1 MSDPSEHIV
10 IVGAGAAGLMAA
22 RELARGGKRVT
33 ILEARDRCGGRI
45 HPLPASEFGYPAD
58 GGAEFVHGDAPVTH
72 GLLREAGLSLRTIG
86 GAQWSFDGTEFSR
99 ENPRDPDEKKLHAAA
114 RDLTDDLTVA
124 NFLRRHFPGPDYA
137 RLRHAVER
145 MVEGYDAADPE
156 RASTLAL
163 RDEWMN
169 DGHATQARI
178 DGGYSGLIDF
188 LAAECRKSGVTIHL
202 GAVVSAIEESDGKIN
217 VRCAGGAVQVCERV
231 ILTVPLPLLR
241 EIALPAAT
249 RAKAAAADDIGFG
262 SVIKILLRFTRPWWR
277 ERREEL
283 ADMIFLLSDE
293 TIPVWWTRYPD
304 QHPVL
309 TGWFGGPR
317 TVELSHLDPQGLI
330 DAGISSL
337 AKIFG
342 LPREDVARDVV
353 AAAAANWAHDPFARG
368 AYSWATLRTR
378 AAQEILARADGPVL
392 FSGEALY
399 RGRDMGTV
407 EAALAS
413 GLETAALILQ
423 GRERRPASLRAFG
436 LTSDCHRS

>member
-1 MSDPSEHIV
+1 MSEMSAHIV

-22 RELARGGKRVT
+22 RELARAGKRVT

-58 GGAEFVHGDAPVTH
+58 GGAEFVHGEAPVTR
-72 GLLREAGLSLRTIG
+72 GLAREAGLSVRAIG
-86 GAQWSFDGTEFSR
+86 GTQWRFDGTEFSR
-99 ENPRDPDEKKLHAAA
+99 ESPRDPYDEKLHAAL
-114 RDLTDDLTVA
+114 RGLTEDLTVA
-124 NFLRRHFPGPDYA
+124 DFLRRHFAGPDNA
-137 RLRHAVER
+137 RLRRAVER

-169 DGHATQARI
+169 EGHATARI
-178 DGGYSGLIDF
+178 DGGYGGLIDF
-188 LAAECRKSGVTIHL
+188 LAAECRKSGAAIRL
-202 GAVVSAIEESDGKIN
+202 GAVVSAIEENDGKVV
-217 VRCAGGAVQVCERV
+217 VRCDGGAVKVCDRV

-241 EIALPAAT
+241 GIALPAAA
-249 RAKAAAADDIGFG
+249 RAQAAAADDIGFG
-262 SVIKILLRFTRPWWR
+262 NVIKILLRFTRPWWR

-304 QHPVL
+304 QYPVL

-317 TVELSHLDPQGLI
+317 TAELAHLDQQGLI
-330 DAGISSL
+330 DAGIDSL
-337 AKIFG
+337 AVMFR
-342 LPREDVARDVV
+342 LPRADIARDLL

-368 AYSWATLRTR
+368 AYSWATPRTR
-378 AAQEILARADGPVL
+378 AAQQILARTDGLAL

-413 GLETAALILQ
+413 GLETAGMILW
-423 GRERRPASLRAFG
+423 G
-436 LTSDCHRS
+436 

>member
-1 MSDPSEHIV
+1 MPDKPNHIV

-22 RELARGGKRVT
+22 RVLAHGGRRVA
-33 ILEARDRCGGRI
+33 ILEARERCGGRI
-45 HPLPASEFGYPAD
+45 HPLPASRFGYPAD
-58 GGAEFVHGDAPVTH
+58 GGAEFVHGEAPVTR
-72 GLLREAGLSLRTIG
+72 GLVREAGLTVRTIG
-86 GAQWSFDGTEFSR
+86 GAQWSFDGTTFSR
-99 ENPRDPDEKKLHAAA
+99 ESPRDPYDEQLHAAVK
-114 RDLTDDLTVA
+114 DLTEDLTVA
-124 NFLRRHFPGPDYA
+124 EFLRRHFAGPDYA

-145 MVEGYDAADPE
+145 MVEGYDAADPA

-178 DGGYSGLIDF
+178 DGGYGGLIDF
-188 LAAECRKSGVTIHL
+188 LTAQCRKSGVAIRF
-202 GAVVSAIEESDGKIN
+202 GAVVTTIEEDGGRVA
-217 VRCAGGAVQVCERV
+217 VRCAGGEVQLCDRV
-231 ILTVPLPLLR
+231 IVTVPLPLLR
-241 EIALPAAT
+241 EIALPPAA

-283 ADMIFLLSDE
+283 ADMLFLLSDE
-293 TIPVWWTRYPD
+293 TIPVWWTRRPD

-317 TVELSHLDPQGLI
+317 TAELSHLDPRGLI

-337 AKIFG
+337 AAIFG
-342 LPREDVARDVV
+342 IPREEIARDLV
-353 AAAAANWAHDPFARG
+353 AAEAANWAHDPFARG
-368 AYSWATLRTR
+368 AYSWATPRTR
-378 AAQEILARADGPVL
+378 AAQERLARADGPVL

-413 GLETAALILQ
+413 GLETAEMILR
-423 GRERRPASLRAFG
+423 G
-436 LTSDCHRS
+436 

>member
-1 MSDPSEHIV
+1 MSDTSEHIV

-22 RELARGGKRVT
+22 RALVRAGKRVT

-45 HPLPASEFGYPAD
+45 HPLPASEFGYAAD
-58 GGAEFVHGDAPVTH
+58 GGAEFVHGEAPVTR
-72 GLLREAGLSLRTIG
+72 GLAREAGLSVRTIG
-86 GAQWSFDGTEFSR
+86 GTQWSFDGKAFSR
-99 ENPRDPDEKKLHAAA
+99 ESPRDAYHEKLHAAVKE
-114 RDLTDDLTVA
+114 LTDDLTVA
-124 NFLRRHFPGPDYA
+124 EFLRRHFAGPEYA

-169 DGHATQARI
+169 DGHATQGRI
-178 DGGYSGLIDF
+178 DGGYGRLIDF
-188 LAAECRKSGVTIHL
+188 LAAECRKSGAAIHL
-202 GAVVSAIEESDGKIN
+202 GAVVAAIEESGGK
-217 VRCAGGAVQVCERV
+217 VVVHCAGGEEQICDRV

-241 EIALPAAT
+241 EIALPAAART
-249 RAKAAAADDIGFG
+249 KAAAANDIGFG
-262 SVIKILLRFTRPWWR
+262 SVIKLLLRFKRPWWR
-277 ERREEL
+277 EREEL
-283 ADMIFLLSDE
+283 ADMLFLLSDE
-293 TIPVWWTRYPD
+293 TIPVWWTRQD
-304 QHPVL
+304 QHHVL

-317 TVELSHLDPQGLI
+317 TAELSHLSPQGLI
-330 DAGISSL
+330 DAGLDSL
-337 AKIFG
+337 AAIFNQPGEDIARG
-342 LPREDVARDVV
+342 LV

-368 AYSWATLRTR
+368 AYSWATPQTR

-413 GLETAALILQ
+413 GLETAGLILQ
-423 GRERRPASLRAFG
+423 G
-436 LTSDCHRS
+436 